1 MTHAFRSFAM
11 VFATFERLLSLVF
24 QESGGGM
31 DPNGHR

>member
-1 MTHAFRSFAM
+1 MTPAFRSLAI
-11 VFATFERLLSLVF
+11 VFATFEHLLSLVF